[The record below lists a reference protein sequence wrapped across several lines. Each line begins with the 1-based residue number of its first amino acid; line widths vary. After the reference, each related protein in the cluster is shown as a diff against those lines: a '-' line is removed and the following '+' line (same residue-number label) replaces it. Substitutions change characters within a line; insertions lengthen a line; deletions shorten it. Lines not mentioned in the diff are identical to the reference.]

1 MRTSNRVCREL
12 NLRHLAC
19 LAVGLLAAGCASDPR
34 PVVVGKPLTVP
45 TLDDYCATAQKEI
58 ASARVPAKNVVVTDY
73 QAFSSATPAVQPL
86 ETVQFVQYA
95 DDQRTRPRMISCKL
109 HSAEKIRAQY
119 GSTAAG
125 ESTTCARLNRRTL
138 DAVMASLTDRQKKK
152 MPFKGAIPI
161 LLDPDEQAA
170 SEAQWL
176 EAFTMVQI
184 DAGGTLRVRAKSLR
198 GDGSV
203 REANKAAGG
212 RQYCHLIAPDYLK
225 RILLGEV
232 QLPRGEYPDAGRTVS
247 R

>member
-1 MRTSNRVCREL
+1 MKTVIM
-12 NLRHLAC
+12 AC
-19 LAVGLLAAGCASDPR
+19 LVAGAMLAGCASDPR

-45 TLDDYCATAQKEI
+45 STTDYCTLAQKEV
-58 ASARVPAKNVVVTDY
+58 ASARVPSRNKVVSEF
-73 QAFSSATPAVQPL
+73 QAFSAITPSVQPL

-95 DDQRTRPRMISCKL
+95 DAQRTRPRMISCKL
-109 HSAEKIRAQY
+109 HSAEKIRAAY
-119 GSTAAG
+119 GPTAAG

-152 MPFKGAIPI
+152 MPFKGSIPI

-170 SEAQWL
+170 NEAQWL
-176 EAFTMVQI
+176 ESFTMVQT

-198 GDGSV
+198 GDGNHV
-203 REANKAAGG
+203 RVGSKPATGG

-232 QLPRGEYPDAGRTVS
+232 QLPAGEFPDGKRTVS